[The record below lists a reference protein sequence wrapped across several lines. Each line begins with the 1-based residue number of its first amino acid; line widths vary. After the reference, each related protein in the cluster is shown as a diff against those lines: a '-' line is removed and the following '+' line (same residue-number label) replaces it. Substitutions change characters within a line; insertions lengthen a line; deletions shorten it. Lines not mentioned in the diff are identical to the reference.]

1 MKILTGIL
9 LILTV
14 VIPGI
19 NDIATVNKLKK
30 EAEIAFLAGNYAK
43 AAETYSMLT
52 DSLGVLEDKVLL
64 NHGHALFQNGD
75 SIQAF
80 TQYQRLINTPDN
92 ALRSTALNQMGIL
105 SNNPQE
111 RASALNFF
119 KEAIK
124 ANPANS
130 EARHNYQVL
139 KKQMDEE
146 KEQNKDQEQ
155 QDKENQ
161 EKKQDEQKD
170 QENKQDQNQNNEQQN
185 QEQQNEEQKKQ
196 DQQQKQ
202 DEKSQEQKDK
212 EQQEQENQQKQD
224 EKSEEQKKQEQQSQE
239 QKEQKDGEQL
249 PPQID
254 PEKLKEMNISEEKA
268 RMILEAMRNS
278 EIQYIQQN
286 KRKGTKKPESSKPD
300 W

>member
-1 MKILTGIL
+1 MKMLAGIL

-30 EAEIAFLAGNYAK
+30 EAEMAFLAGNYAK
-43 AAETYSMLT
+43 AAEAYSMLT

-80 TQYQRLINTPDN
+80 TQYQRLINSPEK
-92 ALRSTALNQMGIL
+92 ALRSAALNQMGIL

-146 KEQNKDQEQ
+146 KDQNKDQEQ
-155 QDKENQ
+155 KDKENQ

-170 QENKQDQNQNNEQQN
+170 QENKQDQNQNNQDQN

-196 DQQQKQ
+196 DQQ
-202 DEKSQEQKDK
+202 SQEQKDK
-212 EQQEQENQQKQD
+212 EQQDQENQEKQD
-224 EKSEEQKKQEQQSQE
+224 EKSEEQQKQDQKSQEQQAQE
-239 QKEQKDGEQL
+239 QKEGEQQ

-254 PEKLKEMNISEEKA
+254 PDKLKEMNISEEKA